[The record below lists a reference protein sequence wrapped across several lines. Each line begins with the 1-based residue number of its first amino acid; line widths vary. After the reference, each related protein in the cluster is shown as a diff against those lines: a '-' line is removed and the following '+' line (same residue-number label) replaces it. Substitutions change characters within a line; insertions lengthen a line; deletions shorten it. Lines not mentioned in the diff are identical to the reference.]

1 MQDQAKRHALRS
13 QRLGQASVKH
23 VVTSTENYG
32 NLSKAYYLST
42 ELNKRGAVANA
53 KLTMQRD
60 VAVDAVV
67 AMRKKEPQTVDQI
80 LLDRNLSID
89 DLENFSSDDLLIDV
103 NSLFT
108 QDFLLSKSSQGEQR
122 YLELFEGSGV
132 VHSTC
137 AMDDDDDDDDDD
149 ENGDA

>member
-1 MQDQAKRHALRS
+1 M
-13 QRLGQASVKH
+13 KH

-53 KLTMQRD
+53 KLTQQRD

-67 AMRKKEPQTVDQI
+67 AMRKKQPKTVDQI

-89 DLENFSSDDLLIDV
+89 DLENFSSGDLLIDM
-103 NSLFT
+103 NSTLSL
-108 QDFLLSKSSQGEQR
+108 DFLPSESSSQGDLR
-122 YLELFEGSGV
+122 YLELFGGSGV
-132 VHSTC
+132 TSAS

-149 ENGDA
+149 